1 MCGQTMLL
9 LNGTP
14 TALGPDRS
22 CCKNV
27 DSVFLSL
34 DDRKGKPYWRTTAA
48 FTRPFNGR
56 VAQRTTLQTTNQ
68 EMAGSNPAMLGDCLF
83 TSMLV
88 VFDET
93 GRDYSVDIHQKNFAA
108 TKRRIDLSARTFT
121 VLQRLIMK
129 V

>member
-14 TALGPDRS
+14 TALGPERS

-27 DSVFLSL
+27 DGVFLSL
-34 DDRKGKPYWRTTAA
+34 DDKEGKPYWRTTAA

-68 EMAGSNPAMLGDCLF
+68 EMAGSNPAMLGDCFF

-93 GRDYSVDIHQKNFAA
+93 ERDYQKNFAA
-108 TKRRIDLSARTFT
+108 TERRFDLSARTFT